1 MRIHCERGAVMA
13 IVLMVCASVLLVTV
27 MAAKFT
33 DVAVPGFTKAK
44 VSTNESAA
52 IASLRVINS
61 SQANYSTSCASGGFA
76 VSLED
81 LAKPPS
87 GQDVP
92 FISSDLG
99 RNGIEKNGY
108 KLTMA
113 KDERPSVVDIAS
125 AASTCNASADAPA
138 SSYYVSAEPATPGTT
153 GVRYFATDARG
164 IVYASES
171 AIPNPIVESETV
183 VPVQ

>member
-1 MRIHCERGAVMA
+1 MA
-13 IVLMVCASVLLVTV
+13 IVLIVLASVLVMAV

-44 VSTNESAA
+44 VSTNEASAV
-52 IASLRVINS
+52 ASLRVINAG
-61 SQANYSTSCASGGFA
+61 QAHYSTSCASGGFA
-76 VSLED
+76 VTLED
-81 LAKPPS
+81 LARPPS

-92 FISSDLG
+92 FVSSDVG

-108 KLTMA
+108 TLTMA
-113 KDERPSVVDIAS
+113 KDERPSVVDLGA
-125 AASTCNASADAPA
+125 AASTCNASAEAPA
-138 SSYYVSAEPATPGTT
+138 SSYFVSAAPTTPGTT

-164 IVYASES
+164 VVYASDT
-171 AIPNPIVESETV
+171 AIANPIVESTTV